1 MQYARAPV
9 ILLVV
14 GNLLNIVLDLW
25 LVMGLHMN
33 VRGAALATAIAE
45 YGTLLIGLGMVWR
58 VLAMRGITTDLLK
71 SAGAATFVS
80 CWRLI
85 ATSCS
90 VRSCCNSALAP

>member
-1 MQYARAPV
+1 M

-58 VLAMRGITTDLLK
+58 VLAMRGITTGSAEIGTARQHSK
-71 SAGAATFVS
+71 AAGA
-80 CWRLI
+80 
-85 ATSCS
+85 
-90 VRSCCNSALAP
+90 